1 MFTPF
6 KKWKQLRFIWVNHSS
21 YLVCLLLVHQS
32 FASTFRSFP
41 LVDSLGEKQKDAGCF
56 FVYIFLCLVSLVSY
70 WFPQFGTY
78 HLCPTIS
85 HHQLGQVAQ
94 EAKRDLEQ
102 LGQDPEALDAE

>member
-1 MFTPF
+1 M
-6 KKWKQLRFIWVNHSS
+6 
-21 YLVCLLLVHQS
+21 QS
-32 FASTFRSFP
+32 
-41 LVDSLGEKQKDAGCF
+41 
-56 FVYIFLCLVSLVSY
+56 LVSLVSY